1 MIRSIRERRAQSVS
15 GVSAASD
22 SGVDT
27 VTTGAAVPGRI
38 SLTSRD
44 GPRAPI
50 ERSIPSREEKPAARE
65 HGDRVFAALA
75 GPGASEDDDH
85 SASAP
90 ATATMTKAEV
100 MTRAEL
106 QAVIDKHLTMQSAAA
121 NATNDDEHE
130 RAAREHPARDDDPPS
145 PPPVGFFD
153 ETLTPTSVTG
163 FFMTEKTYPASL
175 PDAPRVDFEP
185 GGGHYSRGN
194 GLHPGAL
201 LGGPDALSVPFPL
214 PLIDRILD
222 DMDAGFTRDVEDVS
236 DDTAVGG
243 GDDDVA
249 GWGGAGTTEEEGG
262 RAGWWQ
268 RAAALIRGDE
278 A

>member
-130 RAAREHPARDDDPPS
+130 RAAREHPARDDDLPS

-153 ETLTPTSVTG
+153 ETLQD
-163 FFMTEKTYPASL
+163 PASL

-236 DDTAVGG
+236 DDTAVGS

-262 RAGWWQ
+262 GGGWWQ

>member
-1 MIRSIRERRAQSVS
+1 MIRRCRERRAQSVS

-27 VTTGAAVPGRI
+27 VTICAAVPGSI

-50 ERSIPSREEKPAARE
+50 ERSIPVREEKPAAWE
-65 HGDRVFAALA
+65 DGDRVVAALA

-90 ATATMTKAEV
+90 ATATTTKAEV

-121 NATNDDEHE
+121 NATNDHE
-130 RAAREHPARDDDPPS
+130 QHRGKHDRAAREHLARDDDLPS

-153 ETLTPTSVTG
+153 ETLQD
-163 FFMTEKTYPASL
+163 PASL
-175 PDAPRVDFEP
+175 PDAPRGDFEP
-185 GGGHYSRGN
+185 GGGHDSRGN

-201 LGGPDALSVPFPL
+201 LGDPDALSVPFPL
-214 PLIDRILD
+214 ALFDRFMG

-243 GDDDVA
+243 GDDDDVA

>member
-22 SGVDT
+22 SAVDT

-44 GPRAPI
+44 GLCAPI

-106 QAVIDKHLTMQSAAA
+106 QAVIDKHLTIQSAAA
-121 NATNDDEHE
+121 NATNDDEHHRDDRE
-130 RAAREHPARDDDPPS
+130 RAARENPARDDDLPS

-153 ETLTPTSVTG
+153 VTLQDPV
-163 FFMTEKTYPASL
+163 ASRRAAGRL
-175 PDAPRVDFEP
+175 RARGALFARERP
-185 GGGHYSRGN
+185 SR
-194 GLHPGAL
+194 AL
-201 LGGPDALSVPFPL
+201 LGVP
-214 PLIDRILD
+214 
-222 DMDAGFTRDVEDVS
+222 TRS
-236 DDTAVGG
+236 
-243 GDDDVA
+243 
-249 GWGGAGTTEEEGG
+249 
-262 RAGWWQ
+262 R
-268 RAAALIRGDE
+268 RRSRCL
-278 A
+278 